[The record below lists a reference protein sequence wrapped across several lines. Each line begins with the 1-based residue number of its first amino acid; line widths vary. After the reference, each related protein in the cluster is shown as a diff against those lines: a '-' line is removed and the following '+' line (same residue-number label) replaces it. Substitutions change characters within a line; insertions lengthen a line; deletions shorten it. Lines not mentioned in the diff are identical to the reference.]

1 MQYEKISRG
10 TVTEMKA
17 TGLPDYFCKSRIVGQ
32 QVYRPEGKKW
42 RGREYQAHEKI
53 EKEWKDLTYS

>member
-17 TGLPDYFCKSRIVGQ
+17 TGLPDYFYKSRIVRQ
-32 QVYRPEGKKW
+32 QVYRTEGKKW
-42 RGREYQAHEKI
+42 RGREYQTHEKI
-53 EKEWKDLTYS
+53 KEWKDLTYS